1 MNFHMVEMQLLKDQ
15 SLIKKYQ
22 TKIGIILCTVI
33 SEPDISYRTEKAHY
47 FSKGLN
53 FDPL

>member
-1 MNFHMVEMQLLKDQ
+1 MGQ
-15 SLIKKYQ
+15 
-22 TKIGIILCTVI
+22 IGIILCTVI